1 MTFRFYWIGMVANDA
16 SPDDSFFK
24 WENWFYSYSE
34 WNNEENLKITTQ
46 QLIEHDFAIYQCIC
60 LLS

>member
-1 MTFRFYWIGMVANDA
+1 MANDA

-46 QLIEHDFAIYQCIC
+46 QLMEHDFAIYQCIC